1 MYRRRGGGSVV
12 VVLANAPM
20 AWCSREAA
28 AGWRKEC
35 VHRFETENNS
45 NLRPNQ
51 MSETLRL
58 FVDAALAIA
67 IMGTF
72 SIIAGFAAAA
82 LSGDRTAVL
91 ITMAVVFV
99 STGVVL
105 LLRMW
110 LLTPKPMTSTKS
122 DM

>member
-1 MYRRRGGGSVV
+1 
-12 VVLANAPM
+12 
-20 AWCSREAA
+20 
-28 AGWRKEC
+28 
-35 VHRFETENNS
+35 
-45 NLRPNQ
+45 

-58 FVDAALAIA
+58 FADAALAIA

-72 SIIAGFAAAA
+72 SIIAGFTAAAV
-82 LSGDRTAVL
+82 SGDRTAVL

-110 LLTPKPMTSTKS
+110 LLTPKPVTSAKS

>member
-1 MYRRRGGGSVV
+1 MVF
-12 VVLANAPM
+12 LANVPL

-28 AGWRKEC
+28 EGWRKEC
-35 VHRFETENNS
+35 VDGFETENNS

-67 IMGTF
+67 VMGTF
-72 SIIAGFAAAA
+72 SIIAGFAAAFV
-82 LSGDRTAVL
+82 SGDRTAVL
-91 ITMAVVFV
+91 VTMAVVFV

-110 LLTPKPMTSTKS
+110 LLTPKPVTSAKS
-122 DM
+122 DL

>member
-1 MYRRRGGGSVV
+1 
-12 VVLANAPM
+12 
-20 AWCSREAA
+20 
-28 AGWRKEC
+28 
-35 VHRFETENNS
+35 
-45 NLRPNQ
+45 

-72 SIIAGFAAAA
+72 STIAGFAAAA

-122 DM
+122 EM

>member
-1 MYRRRGGGSVV
+1 
-12 VVLANAPM
+12 
-20 AWCSREAA
+20 
-28 AGWRKEC
+28 
-35 VHRFETENNS
+35 
-45 NLRPNQ
+45 

-82 LSGDRTAVL
+82 LSGDRTAIL

-110 LLTPKPMTSTKS
+110 LLTSKPVTSAKS

>member
-1 MYRRRGGGSVV
+1 MVF
-12 VVLANAPM
+12 LANAPM
-20 AWCSREAA
+20 VWCSREAA
-28 AGWRKEC
+28 EGWRKEC

-67 IMGTF
+67 VMGTF

-99 STGVVL
+99 STGVGL

-110 LLTPKPMTSTKS
+110 LLTPKPVTSAKS